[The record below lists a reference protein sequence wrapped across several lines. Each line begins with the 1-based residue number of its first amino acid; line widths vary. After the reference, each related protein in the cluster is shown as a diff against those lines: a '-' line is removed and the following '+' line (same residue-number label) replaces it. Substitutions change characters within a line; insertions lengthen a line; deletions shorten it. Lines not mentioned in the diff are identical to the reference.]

1 MFTVELR
8 DVHVARMPF
17 YADDKPEISGELLK
31 VFQKLENQGE
41 YHIQTISAIKR
52 TASGDA
58 FVVKVTWEG
67 LEEVESTWEPVSRL
81 FRDAPAMLRKEL
93 KALRIKAEHSRAL
106 VQRYGLS
113 L

>member
-67 LEEVESTWEPVSRL
+67 LEEAESTWELVSRV
-81 FRDAPAMLRKEL
+81 FHDSPAVLCKEL
-93 KALRIKAEHSRAL
+93 KALRLKAEHKRAL
-106 VQRYGLS
+106 VERYGFCL
-113 L
+113 

>member
-67 LEEVESTWEPVSRL
+67 LEEVESTWEPGSRV
-81 FRDAPAMLRKEL
+81 FYDEPAVLRKEI
-93 KALRIKAEHSRAL
+93 KALRLKAEQKRAL
-106 VQRYGLS
+106 VGRYGLR